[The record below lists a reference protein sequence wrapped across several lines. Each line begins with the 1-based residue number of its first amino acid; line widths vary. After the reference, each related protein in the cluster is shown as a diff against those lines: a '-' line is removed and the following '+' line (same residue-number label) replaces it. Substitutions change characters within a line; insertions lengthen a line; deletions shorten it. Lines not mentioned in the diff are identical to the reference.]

1 MLLWHILELS
11 SCRFTFAVGKT
22 KYLSLVWC
30 YLWMGTLGTPTL
42 GTARQ
47 GTPSVHWY
55 MSTFVHGEE
64 EAEIEI
70 EREVSF
76 SHSQAGRGLSWQR
89 EDRRSL
95 HILKLLVL

>member
-1 MLLWHILELS
+1 
-11 SCRFTFAVGKT
+11 
-22 KYLSLVWC
+22 
-30 YLWMGTLGTPTL
+30 
-42 GTARQ
+42 
-47 GTPSVHWY
+47 

-64 EAEIEI
+64 EAEI

-89 EDRRSL
+89 ENGRSL

>member
-1 MLLWHILELS
+1 MQIYICSGQKLNI
-11 SCRFTFAVGKT
+11 
-22 KYLSLVWC
+22 LVWFGVIC
-30 YLWMGTLGTPTL
+30 GWVHWVHLDS
-42 GTARQ
+42 RQ

-64 EAEIEI
+64 EAEIEM

-76 SHSQAGRGLSWQR
+76 SHSQPGRGLSWQR

>member
-1 MLLWHILELS
+1 
-11 SCRFTFAVGKT
+11 
-22 KYLSLVWC
+22 
-30 YLWMGTLGTPTL
+30 MGTL

-55 MSTFVHGEE
+55 IGTFVHGEE
-64 EAEIEI
+64 EAGIEI

-89 EDRRSL
+89 ENGRSL

>member
-1 MLLWHILELS
+1 
-11 SCRFTFAVGKT
+11 
-22 KYLSLVWC
+22 
-30 YLWMGTLGTPTL
+30 
-42 GTARQ
+42 
-47 GTPSVHWY
+47 

-64 EAEIEI
+64 EAEIEM

-89 EDRRSL
+89 ENGRSL